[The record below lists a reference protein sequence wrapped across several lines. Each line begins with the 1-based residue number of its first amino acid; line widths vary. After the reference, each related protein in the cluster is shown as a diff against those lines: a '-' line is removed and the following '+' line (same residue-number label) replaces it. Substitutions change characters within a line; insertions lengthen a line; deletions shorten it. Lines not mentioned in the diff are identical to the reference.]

1 MALSSN
7 CLGNEGECVL
17 NMNAKKMAT
26 NVCWKRYCKHNLLAF
41 LGSKP
46 AFTAPDLIVEDL

>member
-7 CLGNEGECVL
+7 CLGNESECVF
-17 NMNAKKMAT
+17 NMNAKKMAI
-26 NVCWKRYCKHNLLAF
+26 NVCWKMYCKRILPAF

-46 AFTAPDLIVEDL
+46 APDLMVEDL